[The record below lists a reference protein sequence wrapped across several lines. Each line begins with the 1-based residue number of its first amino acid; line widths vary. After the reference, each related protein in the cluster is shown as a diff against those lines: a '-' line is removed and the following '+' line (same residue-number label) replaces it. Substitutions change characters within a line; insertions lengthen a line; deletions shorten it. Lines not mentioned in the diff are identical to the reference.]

1 MHRRHMFTHIAALSV
16 QKLIEEADFND
27 TFLLPTGETV
37 GRIVTEECR
46 VSAHSWHAISP
57 YIAYCIWC
65 VTTQQTSQVR
75 MHCIHETLL
84 RVNQFDRM
92 ISVFMNAIDLA
103 SSLSSSNDV
112 SPDFDNLSTWLLPHP
127 GFIFRSQTVAAFF
140 RGALVG
146 HPAGSGDHRHV
157 GRGEEAWL
165 GLDYVLYLSVIYI
178 CIWDVLF
185 MDYIRADER
194 CTVCSACV
202 IWNTSW
208 HDAMIALF
216 VKIPSTII

>member
-1 MHRRHMFTHIAALSV
+1 MTHFCCRLERPSV
-16 QKLIEEADFND
+16 ESSLKNAGWVH
-27 TFLLPTGETV
+27 TAGTP
-37 GRIVTEECR
+37 
-46 VSAHSWHAISP
+46 SAHTSHT
-57 YIAYCIWC
+57 AYYALP
-65 VTTQQTSQVR
+65 SQVR
-75 MHCIHETLL
+75 IYCIHETLL
-84 RVNQFDRM
+84 RAAQFDCM
-92 ISVFMNAIDLA
+92 ISLFTSAIDLA

-112 SPDFDNLSTWLLPHP
+112 TPDFDNLSTWSLPHP
-127 GFIFRSQTVAAFF
+127 GFVFRSQTVAAFF

-157 GRGEEAWL
+157 GTGEQAWL